1 MNVRPARPSDAAT
14 ILAIQGEAAREM
26 RSIVTHPEEVRSVAA
41 EEALL
46 AQWGPTTG
54 VMLVAE
60 EGEVVLGFCAA
71 ARGRRRATA
80 HTADLGLTVARAHRR
95 RGVGR
100 ALMLGI
106 EAWARAHG
114 VHKLTLGVFAT
125 NAPARSLYAALGYVE
140 EGLRREQYL
149 LPSGPVDEVLMSKW
163 VRP

>member
-1 MNVRPARPSDAAT
+1 MNVRPARPSDAAA
-14 ILAIQGEAAREM
+14 ILAIQAEAAREL
-26 RSIVTHPEEVRSVAA
+26 RSIATHPEEVRSVAE

-46 AQWGPTTG
+46 AQWGSATG

-60 EGEVVLGFCAA
+60 EGGVVVGFCAA

-80 HTADLGLTVARAHRR
+80 HTADVGLTIAAAHRR

-100 ALMLGI
+100 ALMLAI
-106 EAWARAHG
+106 EAWARVQG
-114 VHKLTLGVFAT
+114 VRKLTLGVFAT
-125 NAPARSLYAALGYVE
+125 NASAHSLYRALGYVE

-163 VRP
+163 VGP